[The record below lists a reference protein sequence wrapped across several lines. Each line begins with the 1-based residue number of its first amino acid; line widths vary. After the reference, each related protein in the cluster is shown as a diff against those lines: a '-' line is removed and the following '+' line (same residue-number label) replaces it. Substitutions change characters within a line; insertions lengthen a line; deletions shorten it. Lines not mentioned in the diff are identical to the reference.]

1 MTKKKRLKTSSLPK
15 ILVIVGV
22 ALLAILVLLIKD
34 RPQVAT
40 IATSNNELP
49 EVQLDRALES
59 RRPTLAFYH
68 STNCKQCIVMM
79 DIVGEVYPDYIDS
92 ITLVDIDVYDE
103 RNAPLL
109 TKIGLQYIPTLMF
122 YDQSG
127 ERQVHVGVMEAEQL
141 HQTLADLAGDE

>member
-1 MTKKKRLKTSSLPK
+1 MTKKKRRKTSSLPK

-22 ALLAILVLLIKD
+22 ALLAMVVLLIKD
-34 RPQVAT
+34 RPQAAT
-40 IATSNNELP
+40 IATNTNELP
-49 EVQLDRALES
+49 EVQLNRSLEAKQ
-59 RRPTLAFYH
+59 PTLAFYH

-92 ITLVDIDVYDE
+92 IILVDIDVYDE
-103 RNAPLL
+103 RNVPLL
-109 TKIGLQYIPTLMF
+109 TKVGLQYIPTLMF

-141 HQTLADLAGDE
+141 HQTLTDLAGD